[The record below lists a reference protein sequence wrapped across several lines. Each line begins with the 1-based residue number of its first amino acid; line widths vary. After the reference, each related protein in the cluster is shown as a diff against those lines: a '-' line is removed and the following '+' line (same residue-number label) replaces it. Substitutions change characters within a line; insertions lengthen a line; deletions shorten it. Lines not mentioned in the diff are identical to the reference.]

1 MSEKIAVSMKINGKE
16 VTLLSAPEQNLLRL
30 LRENGYVEVKCG
42 CEEGDCGTC
51 TVLLDGLSVKS
62 CVTPAC
68 ACEGREVWTAAGV
81 SRQERIGRLLR
92 DNFAK
97 YGASQ
102 CGFCTPGMMVTGVN
116 YLMNNGMPDR
126 QAIRAAISGNLCRCT
141 GYKKIIDAIY
151 YTAQELRRET
161 AGEEIL

>member
-1 MSEKIAVSMKINGKE
+1 MSQRVAVSFKINGKE
-16 VTLLSAPEQNLLRL
+16 VTLLALPEQSLLRL

-68 ACEGREVWTAAGV
+68 ACEGHEVWTATGL
-81 SRQERIGRLLR
+81 SLQERIGQLLR
-92 DNFAK
+92 NNFAK

-102 CGFCTPGMMVTGVN
+102 CGFCTPGMVVTGVN
-116 YLMNNGMPDR
+116 YLMNGGMADR
-126 QAIRAAISGNLCRCT
+126 HAIRAAISGNLCRCT
-141 GYKKIIDAIY
+141 GYQKIIDAIY
-151 YTAQELRRET
+151 YTAKELQEEA
-161 AGEEIL
+161 AG

>member
-1 MSEKIAVSMKINGKE
+1 MSEKVAVSLKINGKE
-16 VTLLSAPEQNLLRL
+16 TVLPAAPEQSLLRL

-68 ACEGREVWTAAGV
+68 ACEGHEVWTAVGLSREERAGQ
-81 SRQERIGRLLR
+81 RLR

-102 CGFCTPGMMVTGVN
+102 CGFCTPGMMAAGMN
-116 YLMNNGMPDR
+116 YLLNGGTPDR
-126 QAIRAAISGNLCRCT
+126 QAIRRAISGNLCRCT

-151 YTAQELRRET
+151 HTAEELREET
-161 AGEEIL
+161 AG

>member
-1 MSEKIAVSMKINGKE
+1 MSEKIAVSLKINGKD
-16 VTLLSAPEQNLLRL
+16 VTFLAFPQQNLLRL

-51 TVLLDGLSVKS
+51 TVLMDGLSVKS

-68 ACEGREVWTAAGV
+68 ACEGHEIWTVTGL
-81 SRQERIGRLLR
+81 SKQDHIGQMLR
-92 DNFAK
+92 GNFAK

-116 YLMNNGMPDR
+116 YLMHNGTPDR
-126 QAIRAAISGNLCRCT
+126 EEIRAAISGNLCRCT

-151 YTAQELRRET
+151 NTAVELQRET
-161 AGEEIL
+161 EQ

>member
-68 ACEGREVWTAAGV
+68 ACEGREVWTAAG
-81 SRQERIGRLLR
+81 RQFSGVYEDLPARDPSSYVNDYYHPRI
-92 DNFAK
+92 
-97 YGASQ
+97 
-102 CGFCTPGMMVTGVN
+102 MGVV
-116 YLMNNGMPDR
+116 
-126 QAIRAAISGNLCRCT
+126 
-141 GYKKIIDAIY
+141 
-151 YTAQELRRET
+151 
-161 AGEEIL
+161 AGLSFS